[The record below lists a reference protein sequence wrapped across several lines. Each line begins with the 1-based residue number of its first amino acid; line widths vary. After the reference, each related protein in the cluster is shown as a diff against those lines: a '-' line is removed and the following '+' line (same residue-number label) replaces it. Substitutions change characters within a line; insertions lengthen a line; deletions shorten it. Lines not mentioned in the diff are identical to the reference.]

1 MIRRSV
7 VQRWPAVPA
16 AEKTMPRTARS
27 RSADG
32 ATTAALLPPS
42 SSSVRPKR
50 AATRGA
56 IAAPIRSDPVA
67 LTSATRGLST
77 SGAAPA
83 ASVTSTVLSPSGAPT
98 SRAAR
103 SSSAA
108 AATATS
114 GVRSDGFQ
122 TTASPHTSAMA
133 VFHAHTAQGKLNAEI
148 TPTTPERV
156 PGLHQPVPGP
166 LRGHRATVE
175 LAGETHGEVADVDH
189 LLDLAPRLGGDLAD
203 LDADQVREVVLVRG
217 QQLAEALDQPAAH
230 RRRDGAPLQERGV
243 RAVDRPLDVRGA
255 REGHR
260 RDGLAGHGADDLDPA
275 GARQRVGVG
284 TAAAQGGGGALPQLG
299 GPGRGERPG
308 HRVSSVVV
316 GRVVVGRVSVGMIR
330 TRSVRAAARSEA
342 SCCAA

>member
-1 MIRRSV
+1 
-7 VQRWPAVPA
+7 
-16 AEKTMPRTARS
+16 MPRTARS

-42 SSSVRPKR
+42 SRIVRPKR

-67 LTSATRGLST
+67 LTSGTRGLSS
-77 SGAAPA
+77 SGA
-83 ASVTSTVLSPSGAPT
+83 
-98 SRAAR
+98 RAAGIR
-103 SSSAA
+103 DDHGVEPVRRADLAGGAVQQRRRGDGDQRRALRRLPHQGVAA
-108 AATATS
+108 HQRDR
-114 GVRSDGFQ
+114 GVPR
-122 TTASPHTSAMA
+122 PHRAGE
-133 VFHAHTAQGKLNAEI
+133 VERRDH
-148 TPTTPERV
+148 PDDPERV

-166 LRGHRATVE
+166 LRGHRTALE
-175 LAGETHGEVADVDH
+175 LAGETHGEVTDVDH
-189 LLDLAPRLGGDLAD
+189 LLDLAPGLRDDLAD
-203 LDADQVREVVLVRG
+203 LDADQVRERVLMRG

-230 RRRDGAPLQERGV
+230 RRRDGPPLQERGV

-284 TAAAQGGGGALPQLG
+284 TAAVQGGGGALPQLG

-316 GRVVVGRVSVGMIR
+316 GRMFVGMIR
-330 TRSVRAAARSEA
+330 TLSVRAAARSEA